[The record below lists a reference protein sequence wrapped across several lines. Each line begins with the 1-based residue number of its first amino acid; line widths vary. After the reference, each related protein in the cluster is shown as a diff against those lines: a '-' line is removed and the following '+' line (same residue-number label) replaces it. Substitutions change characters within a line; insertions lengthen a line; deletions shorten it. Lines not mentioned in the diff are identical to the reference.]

1 MIDPIAP
8 LRSALTGRYEI
19 DREIGRGAYAT
30 VYLARDLKH
39 DRNVAIKVL
48 NANLEDMRGE
58 SRFTR
63 EIALLARLQHPN
75 ILPLYDSG
83 HVEGLVYYVMPFV
96 TGETLRDRLASEGR
110 LTIDASCNI
119 AREVADALAYAH
131 AQSVV
136 HRDIKPENI
145 LLSEGHAVVADFG
158 VARAIDAAKAQT
170 LTGTGAGAP
179 GTPAYMS
186 PEQLLGER
194 VPDGR
199 SDIYSLGCVMYEMV
213 TGTQPFAGEGG
224 LVKRFTGPTPVASSV
239 REDIP
244 AWLDDAISKAIS
256 RNPEDRFPLA
266 KDLADVLAGSA
277 AGRSVT
283 PSVFSRSGRARVYR
297 TLRRPWVA
305 ALSLAGVAAL
315 ATVAWAA
322 MRRSGIST
330 SVVAVLPFANVGG
343 DSSQQYLAEG
353 MADGLA
359 TALGKVPG
367 IRVVSRT
374 VTSHYRGRSDIDA
387 REIRKVLGADYVVHA
402 TLRQLAGK
410 LRVSAQLIS
419 ASDNGEAWSESYDRD
434 AGDAYAVQDSIAH
447 AVAQALSPGRQSPA
461 NKAAVQ
467 STVASSGTSNPE
479 AYDLYLRGRYAL
491 MRRGPG
497 VAQAVSRFEQAI
509 DKDRQFARAHAGLAL
524 ALELLPYF
532 APVSAQSIRDRAV
545 AAANRALAL
554 DSGQAE
560 AHTALAL
567 AHAHAYE
574 WDAALKEH
582 QRAISIDP
590 NDAAARTQFG
600 RHLHYMGR
608 VTEAKAE
615 FARAKAADPYDA
627 VASGWLG
634 HLLSLTNHHAEA
646 VAEAD
651 RALEIDSDS
660 APPVL
665 FMAVQAN
672 MVAGDT
678 AKAKVIAERLWA
690 RVPQWRGAT
699 AFLLAELGD
708 RSRAAAVA
716 QQIEANPGP
725 GYRSAATASII
736 YAALGD
742 TAKALD
748 LLEQATD
755 AGEIWPTSYS
765 LSERELDPLRR
776 SARFAALVRRIG
788 LDERIFT
795 SPTGGRP
802 Q

>member
-1 MIDPIAP
+1 MNDPIAP
-8 LRSALTGRYEI
+8 LRSALSGRYEI

-48 NANLEDMRGE
+48 NANLEDVRGE

-83 HVEGLVYYVMPFV
+83 QVEGLVYYVMPFV

-110 LTIDASCNI
+110 LTIDATCNI

-131 AQSVV
+131 GQSIV

-158 VARAIDAAKAQT
+158 VARAIDAAKAHT

-186 PEQLLGER
+186 PEQLLGESA
-194 VPDGR
+194 PDGR

-224 LVKRFTGPTPVASSV
+224 LVKRFTGPTPLASSV

-244 AWLDDAISKAIS
+244 ARLDDAISKAIA
-256 RNPEDRFPLA
+256 RNPLDRFQNA
-266 KDLADVLAGSA
+266 KEMADVLGGSSPV
-277 AGRSVT
+277 RSGA
-283 PSVFSRSGRARVYR
+283 PGAFSRSGRASVYR
-297 TLRRPWVA
+297 ALRRPWVA
-305 ALSLAGVAAL
+305 AFSLTAVAAL
-315 ATVAWAA
+315 SALAWTAT
-322 MRRSGIST
+322 RRGGT
-330 SVVAVLPFANVGG
+330 TTNLVAVLPFANVGG

-402 TLRQLAGK
+402 SLRRLEGK

-447 AVAQALSPGRQSPA
+447 AVAQALSPRRQSSA
-461 NKAAVQ
+461 DRTAVQ

-479 AYDLYLRGRYAL
+479 AYDLYLRGRYQL

-532 APVSAQSIRDRAV
+532 SPVNASSIRDRAV

-554 DSGQAE
+554 DSTQAE
-560 AHTALAL
+560 AHTALGL

-574 WDAALKEH
+574 WSAALREH
-582 QRAISIDP
+582 RRAISLDP
-590 NDAAARTQFG
+590 NDAAARTQYG
-600 RHLHYMGR
+600 RHLIYMGR
-608 VTEAKAE
+608 VIEAKAE
-615 FARAKAADPYDA
+615 FQRARQSDPYDA
-627 VASGWLG
+627 VASGWFG

-651 RALEIDSDS
+651 RALDIDSDS

-665 FMAVQAN
+665 FMAGGRESHSGVEPRPSCWQSLA
-672 MVAGDT
+672 
-678 AKAKVIAERLWA
+678 I
-690 RVPQWRGAT
+690 VP
-699 AFLLAELGD
+699 
-708 RSRAAAVA
+708 
-716 QQIEANPGP
+716 
-725 GYRSAATASII
+725 
-736 YAALGD
+736 
-742 TAKALD
+742 
-748 LLEQATD
+748 
-755 AGEIWPTSYS
+755 
-765 LSERELDPLRR
+765 
-776 SARFAALVRRIG
+776 
-788 LDERIFT
+788 
-795 SPTGGRP
+795 GRP
-802 Q
+802 QWHDR

>member
-8 LRSALTGRYEI
+8 LRSALGSRYDIE
-19 DREIGRGAYAT
+19 REIGQGGFAT
-30 VYLARDLKH
+30 VYLAKDLKH
-39 DRNVAIKVL
+39 DRHVAIKVL
-48 NANLEDMRGE
+48 KASLEDELGE
-58 SRFTR
+58 KRFVR
-63 EIALLARLQHPN
+63 EIELLARLQHPN

-83 HVEGLVYYVMPFV
+83 HVEGLVYYVMPYV
-96 TGETLRDRLASEGR
+96 TGETLRDRLQIEGR
-110 LTIDASCNI
+110 LAIDAACNI

-131 AQSVV
+131 GQGFV

-158 VARAIDAAKAQT
+158 VARSIELGNVQQ
-170 LTGTGAGAP
+170 LTRTGVGAP

-186 PEQLLGER
+186 PETLLGD
-194 VPDGR
+194 VVLDGR
-199 SDIYSLGCVMYEMV
+199 SDIYSLGCVLYEML
-213 TGTQPFAGEGG
+213 TGTQPFAGDGG
-224 LVKRFTGPTPVASSV
+224 LVRRITGPTPVASSV
-239 REDIP
+239 RRDVP
-244 AWLDDAISKAIS
+244 SWLDETILRAMA
-256 RNPEDRFPLA
+256 RNREDRFA
-266 KDLADVLAGSA
+266 DARDLARLLAGSPGSRSDA
-277 AGRSVT
+277 YGVMSSSGRS
-283 PSVFSRSGRARVYR
+283 RIYR
-297 TLRRPWVA
+297 TLRRPPVA
-305 ALSLAGVAAL
+305 ALSLAALVALAAL
-315 ATVAWAA
+315 GWASVRGSRTS
-322 MRRSGIST
+322 MST
-330 SVVAVLPFANVGG
+330 VAVLPFANVGG

-374 VTSHYRGRSDIDA
+374 VTSHYRGRSEIDA
-387 REIRKVLGADYVVHA
+387 REIRKVLGADYIVHA

-419 ASDNGEAWSESYDRD
+419 AADNSEAWSESYDRG

-447 AVAQALSPGRQSPA
+447 AVAQALSPRRQSPA

-467 STVASSGTSNPE
+467 STVMSSGTSNPE
-479 AYDLYLRGRYAL
+479 AYDLYLRGRYLL

-509 DKDRQFARAHAGLAL
+509 GKDPKFARAYAGLGL
-524 ALELLPYF
+524 ALELMPYF
-532 APVSAQSIRDRAV
+532 SSVSASSIRDRAV

-554 DSGQAE
+554 DSTQAE

-567 AHAHAYE
+567 AYAHAYK

-582 QRAISIDP
+582 QRAIALDP
-590 NDAAARTQFG
+590 NDAAARTQYG
-600 RHLHYMGR
+600 RHLHYTGHVM
-608 VTEAKAE
+608 EAKAQ
-615 FARAKAADPYDA
+615 FQQARAADPYDA
-627 VASGWLG
+627 VASGWFG
-634 HLLSLTNHHAEA
+634 HLLSLTNQHDSA
-646 VAEAD
+646 VAELD
-651 RALEIDSDS
+651 RAMEIDSDS

-665 FMAVQAN
+665 FMAIQAN
-672 MVAGDT
+672 MVAGDS
-678 AKAKVIAERLWA
+678 AKAKALAKRLWA
-690 RVPQWRGAT
+690 RVPQWHGPT

-708 RSRAAAVA
+708 RATAATMAR
-716 QQIEANPGP
+716 QIEADPGH
-725 GYRSAATASII
+725 GYVGTSTASII
-736 YAALGD
+736 YAVLGD

-748 LLEQATD
+748 VLEHATD

-765 LSERELDPLRR
+765 LSEREVDPLRR
-776 SARFAALVRRIG
+776 SARFAAIVRRVG